1 MTEPNT
7 AAQASDQR
15 EDMVQ
20 ALIDGR
26 LRFHELPADLSGQE
40 AAEIRRAAL
49 ERMTGAEL
57 NHIAQYSIDI
67 ETASRRNCE
76 NMIGIA
82 QIPIGIA
89 GPLHLRGKHIDGPVH
104 IPLATTE
111 GALVASVNR
120 GCTAI
125 RAAGGAHVYVEDAGM
140 TRAPVFRTES
150 MAQTQEFL
158 AWIRAHEE
166 DIRELAESTSRH
178 LKLLDIKPFAFG
190 TSVWLRFRFS
200 SGDAMG
206 MNMATIASER
216 VCRKLIAPRTGVE
229 CIALSGNYCVDKK
242 PSGVNWQEG
251 RGRRL
256 HAEVVLERE
265 VLHTVLKTNSTALAE
280 VCYRKNL
287 LGSIAAS
294 AQGFNAHFANVVA
307 AFFIATGQDVA
318 HVVGG
323 STGITNIEARGEDA
337 YMSIFIPDVPLG
349 AVGGGTSLNTQNEAL
364 SMLGIEVEPDRPGAA
379 ASRLGEILA
388 GAVLAGELSLMAAFT
403 SNDLARAHQR
413 LARGKPHNPSPG
425 TPFPGTQAD
434 PNEA

>member
-1 MTEPNT
+1 MSEPNT
-7 AAQASDQR
+7 AAQPSNAR
-15 EDMVQ
+15 EEMIK
-20 ALIDGR
+20 ALVDGR
-26 LRFHELPADLSGQE
+26 LRFHDLPADLSGAE

-49 ERMTGAEL
+49 EQLTGVEFED
-57 NHIAQYSIDI
+57 IARFSMDV

-76 NMIGIA
+76 NMIGVA
-82 QIPIGIA
+82 QVPIGIA
-89 GPLHLRGKHIDGPVH
+89 GPLPVHGKHTDGDVYV
-104 IPLATTE
+104 PLATTE

-120 GCTAI
+120 GCAAI
-125 RAAGGAHVYVEDAGM
+125 SAAGGARVFVEDSGM

-158 AWIRAHEE
+158 AWIRAHEG
-166 DIRELAESTSRH
+166 DIKELAEGTSRH
-178 LKLLDIKPFAFG
+178 LKLLDVKPYAFG

-242 PSGVNWQEG
+242 PSAVNWQEG
-251 RGRRL
+251 RGKRL
-256 HAEVVLERE
+256 HAEVVLEEE
-265 VLHTVLKTNSTALAE
+265 VLREVLKTNATALAE

-287 LGSIAAS
+287 LGSIAS
-294 AQGFNAHFANVVA
+294 GSLGFNAHFANVVA

-323 STGITNIEARGEDA
+323 SVGITNIEARGEDA
-337 YMSIFIPDVPLG
+337 YMSIFLPDIPLG
-349 AVGGGTSLNTQNEAL
+349 AIGGGTSLNTQAEAL
-364 SMLGIEVEPDRPGAA
+364 RVLNVAPDPEAPGAA
-379 ASRLGEILA
+379 ANRLGEILA

>member
-1 MTEPNT
+1 MSEQNA
-7 AAQASDQR
+7 AAQASDTR
-15 EDMVQ
+15 GDMVE
-20 ALIDGR
+20 ALVDGR
-26 LRFHELPADLSGQE
+26 ISFHELPADLSGSE

-49 ERMTGAEL
+49 EKMTGVRLQDMA
-57 NHIAQYSIDI
+57 HYSMDI

-82 QIPIGIA
+82 QVPVGIA
-89 GPLHLRGKHIDGPVH
+89 GPLVVRGKHTNGNVFV
-104 IPLATTE
+104 PLATTE

-120 GCTAI
+120 GCAAI
-125 RAAGGAHVYVEDAGM
+125 RAAGGAQVFVEDAGM

-158 AWIRAHEE
+158 AWIRAHEP
-166 DIRELAESTSRH
+166 DIKELAQSTSRH
-178 LKLLDIKPFAFG
+178 LELLDIKPFAFG

-206 MNMATIASER
+206 MNMATIAAER
-216 VCRKLIAPRTGVE
+216 VCRKLIVPRTGVE

-242 PSGVNWQEG
+242 PSAINWQEG
-251 RGRRL
+251 RGKRL
-256 HAEVVLERE
+256 HAEVVLEHE
-265 VLHTVLKTNSTALAE
+265 VLRDVLKTNSAALAE

-287 LGSIAAS
+287 LGSIAAGS
-294 AQGFNAHFANVVA
+294 MGFNAHFANVVA

-323 STGITNIEARGEDA
+323 SLGITNIEARGDDA
-337 YMSIFIPDVPLG
+337 YMSVFLPDIPLG
-349 AVGGGTSLNTQNEAL
+349 AVGGGTSLGTQNEAL
-364 SMLGIEVEPDRPGAA
+364 RMLDIIPDPEKPGAA
-379 ASRLGEILA
+379 VTRLGEILA

-434 PNEA
+434 PSEA